1 MMHQCGESTNLLE
14 VRKCLLNYRFNS
26 STIHTVKT
34 VDRSDIS
41 EEFFII
47 KIAVEALTS
56 SGPFWNVASY
66 VNSPELWWAVTLSV
80 ALARELDLAQY
91 GKPLFLLGSDW
102 QDKRYMLKTTF
113 SALSTRRGGASDRMW
128 LSHSK
133 RAPRNLLQRLSSFI
147 LRSLV

>member
-1 MMHQCGESTNLLE
+1 MHQCVESTNLLE

-56 SGPFWNVASY
+56 SGPF
-66 VNSPELWWAVTLSV
+66 
-80 ALARELDLAQY
+80 
-91 GKPLFLLGSDW
+91 
-102 QDKRYMLKTTF
+102 
-113 SALSTRRGGASDRMW
+113 
-128 LSHSK
+128 
-133 RAPRNLLQRLSSFI
+133 
-147 LRSLV
+147 